1 MRRRSLLL
9 PALVLAGLALL
20 PLTFAAQLSS
30 RSPSVSVA
38 ADSISDARQRH
49 VQAVLARIAGREQQP
64 AREVFQNVRLL
75 GDVPAGRLVRIMDMG
90 YGRSL
95 GVSCEH
101 CHDPASWTS
110 DEKQAKTAARG
121 MIEMVGRINREL
133 LPTVEGLRG
142 QRPTVNCT
150 TCHRGQVT
158 PALNLPER

>member
-1 MRRRSLLL
+1 MCRPSLLL
-9 PALVLAGLALL
+9 PVLAGLVLL
-20 PLTFAAQLSS
+20 PLAFATQTPSP
-30 RSPSVSVA
+30 SPSVPA
-38 ADSISDARQRH
+38 GADSVSDARQRH
-49 VQAVLARIAGREQQP
+49 VQAVLESIAGREQQS

-101 CHDPASWTS
+101 CHSTAAWAS

-133 LPTVEGLRG
+133 LPAVQGLRG